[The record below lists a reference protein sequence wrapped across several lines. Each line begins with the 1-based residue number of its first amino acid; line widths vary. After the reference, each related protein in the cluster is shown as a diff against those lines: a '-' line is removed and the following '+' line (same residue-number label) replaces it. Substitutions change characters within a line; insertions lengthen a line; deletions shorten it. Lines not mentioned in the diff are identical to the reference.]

1 MTNIFA
7 KKRMIT
13 FASLALSISLVF
25 VSACSNGN
33 NSNSGNGG
41 ALEAS
46 SSAVSPSSS
55 PASVEANPFEK
66 YEPAIEITTVRSTS
80 ARFKF
85 LDGES
90 LDNNAWTRAYENE
103 LGIKVKNVWTTDEA
117 QYQNKMNVTIASGDL
132 PDLMFVSP
140 AQFQQLLESDQIE
153 DLTTAY
159 DQYASPFLRKI
170 MEQDANG
177 LMKKAATVDGKMMGI
192 TGFGSIEQG
201 TPVIWLRTDWL
212 EQADLPEPTSFD
224 DILNIAE
231 AFKKNHSGAYGIG
244 LNKDLFGGLA
254 TIEGIANA
262 YHAYPKIWLKD
273 DSGKLVYGSV
283 QPEMKQTLATLQ
295 DMYKRGLIDKEFG
308 VKDGNKI
315 AEDIMNN
322 KIGLIYANFWHPL
335 WPLQEAMN
343 MNAADGMTWKPYP
356 VLSADDQVA
365 SPSTTIPVTGYYV
378 IKKGYKH
385 PEAAIKLANLQLK
398 NAWSDEAQAE
408 LYNTDKDQT
417 PFYLYP
423 TISMEPPSKNLEA
436 GIAVTEAY
444 RAKDFSKLNE
454 EQKGYYDNVLAY
466 LDNNDIK
473 SFGNALIFGPGGSEM
488 EVLKKYVEE
497 NRMKI
502 GEFYGAPVPTQQMKQ
517 ATLDKL
523 ELETFTKIIVGES
536 SVDEFDSFVEKWHR
550 LGGDEITN
558 EINEW
563 NTAQ

>member
-1 MTNIFA
+1 MTNVSA
-7 KKRMIT
+7 KKKMT
-13 FASLALSISLVF
+13 TLASLAFSISLVF
-25 VSACSNGN
+25 VSACSGN
-33 NSNSGNGG
+33 NGNGG
-41 ALEAS
+41 ASEAGPSAVPSASPSAS
-46 SSAVSPSSS
+46 SEAVQ
-55 PASVEANPFEK
+55 AADPFEK
-66 YEPAIEITTVRSTS
+66 YDPPIEVKTVRSTS

-90 LDNNAWTRAYENE
+90 LDNNAWSRAYENE
-103 LGIKVKNVWTTDEA
+103 LGIKVKNVWTIDEA

-140 AQFQQLLESDQIE
+140 TQFQQLLESDQIE
-153 DLTTAY
+153 DLSAAY
-159 DQYASPFLRKI
+159 DKYASPFLKRI

-177 LMKKAATVDGKMMGI
+177 LMKKAATVDGKLMGI

-201 TPVIWLRTDWL
+201 TAVIWLRTDWL
-212 EQADLPEPTSFD
+212 KQANLPEPTTFGD
-224 DILNIAE
+224 VLKIAE
-231 AFKKNHSGAYGIG
+231 AFAQNHPGAYGIG

-262 YHAYPKIWLKD
+262 YHAYPKIWVKD

-322 KIGLIYANFWHPL
+322 KIGLLYGQFWHPL

-343 MNAADGMTWKPYP
+343 MNAASGMQWKPYP
-356 VLSADDQVA
+356 VLSADDRPA
-365 SPSTTIPVTGYYV
+365 SPSTTIPVSGYYV
-378 IKKGYKH
+378 VRKGFEH
-385 PEAAIKLANLQLK
+385 PEAVVKLANLQLK
-398 NAWSDEAQAE
+398 NAWSEEAQAE
-408 LYNTDKDQT
+408 IYNTDKDQT

-423 TISMEPPSKNLEA
+423 TVSMEPPSKNLEA

-444 RAKDFSKLNE
+444 RSKDFSKLNE
-454 EQKGYYDNVLAY
+454 EQKGYYDNVAAY
-466 LDNNDIK
+466 LDNQDIK

-488 EVLKKYVEE
+488 EVLKKYVEG
-497 NRMKI
+497 NLMKI

-536 SVDEFDSFVEKWHR
+536 SVDEFDSFVEKWNK
-550 LGGDEITN
+550 LGGEQITN

-563 NTAQ
+563 KAAH

>member
-1 MTNIFA
+1 ML
-7 KKRMIT
+7 
-13 FASLALSISLVF
+13 ASLALSISLVF

-33 NSNSGNGG
+33 GGNGNGG
-41 ALEAS
+41 ASEAS
-46 SSAVSPSSS
+46 PSADSPEVVQ
-55 PASVEANPFEK
+55 PADPFEK
-66 YEPAIEITTVRSTS
+66 YDPPIEITTVRSTS

-103 LGIKVKNVWTTDEA
+103 LGIKVKNVWTIDEA

-153 DLTTAY
+153 DLTAAY
-159 DQYASPFLRKI
+159 DKYASPFLKRI

-177 LMKKAATVDGKMMGI
+177 LMKKAATVDGRLMGI

-212 EQADLPEPTSFD
+212 KEANLPEPTSFD
-224 DILNIAE
+224 DILSITE
-231 AFKKNHSGAYGIG
+231 TFTKQHPGAYGIG

-262 YHAYPKIWLKD
+262 YHAYPKIWVKD
-273 DSGKLVYGSV
+273 ASGKLVYGSV
-283 QPEMKQTLATLQ
+283 QPEMKQALTTLQ

-322 KIGLIYANFWHPL
+322 KIGLVYANFWNSL

-343 MNAADGMTWKPYP
+343 ANATGGMTWKPYP
-356 VLSADDQVA
+356 VLSKDGQAA
-365 SPSTTIPVTGYYV
+365 SPSTNIPVSGYYV
-378 IKKGYKH
+378 IRKGYQH
-385 PEAAIKLANLQLK
+385 PEAAVKLANIQLK

-408 LYNTDKDQT
+408 IYNTDKDQT

-423 TISMEPPSKNLEA
+423 VINMEPPSKNLEA

-444 RAKDFSKLNE
+444 QAKDFSKLNE
-454 EQKGYYDNVLAY
+454 EQKGYYDNVVAY
-466 LDNNDIK
+466 LDNKDIK

-488 EVLKKYVEE
+488 EVLKKYVEGSM
-497 NRMKI
+497 MKI
-502 GEFYGAPVPTQQMKQ
+502 GEFYGAPVPTQQTKQ

-536 SVDEFDSFVEKWHR
+536 SVDEFDRFVEKWNK
-550 LGGDEITN
+550 LGGDQITN

-563 NTAQ
+563 KATH

>member
-90 LDNNAWTRAYENE
+90 LDNNAWTKAYENE

-536 SVDEFDSFVEKWHR
+536 PVDEFDSFVEKWHK

-563 NTAQ
+563 NAAQ

>member
-1 MTNIFA
+1 M
-7 KKRMIT
+7 
-13 FASLALSISLVF
+13 
-25 VSACSNGN
+25 
-33 NSNSGNGG
+33 
-41 ALEAS
+41 
-46 SSAVSPSSS
+46 
-55 PASVEANPFEK
+55 
-66 YEPAIEITTVRSTS
+66 
-80 ARFKF
+80 
-85 LDGES
+85 DGES

-343 MNAADGMTWKPYP
+343 MNSADGMTWKPYP

-444 RAKDFSKLNE
+444 QAKDFSKLNE

-536 SVDEFDSFVEKWHR
+536 PIDEFDSFVEKWHK

-563 NTAQ
+563 NAAQ

>member
-1 MTNIFA
+1 
-7 KKRMIT
+7 MIT

>member
-7 KKRMIT
+7 KNRMIT

-33 NSNSGNGG
+33 NSTSGNGG
-41 ALEAS
+41 ALKAS
-46 SSAVSPSSS
+46 SSADSPSSS

-343 MNAADGMTWKPYP
+343 MNSADGMTWKPYP

-444 RAKDFSKLNE
+444 QAKDFSKLNE

-536 SVDEFDSFVEKWHR
+536 PIDEFDSFVEKWHK

-563 NTAQ
+563 NAAQ

>member
-231 AFKKNHSGAYGIG
+231 AFKKDHSGAYGIG

-343 MNAADGMTWKPYP
+343 MNAADGMRWKPYP

-536 SVDEFDSFVEKWHR
+536 SVDEFDSFVEKWHK

-563 NTAQ
+563 NAAQ